1 MTKQALPKP
10 RIASVRKLY
19 QPNTSN
25 LLDESLAIFF
35 KSPKSYTGED
45 LVELHLHGGTAVIQ
59 AVLKSIESLHTVERP
74 IRYAEAG
81 DFSKRAFQNG
91 RFDLTEI
98 EGIRELIDAETE
110 SQRRGVMSSV
120 TGGNKDKFLQWREKM
135 VDSIGLLTA
144 IIDFAEDAEIED
156 IENIYNNV
164 DSKIKELDADIKEFL
179 KRTQRSEVLLKG
191 IKLTLLGPPNAG
203 KSSILNKLA
212 NEEAAIV
219 SDIAGTTR
227 DIINVPLNIQGYK
240 VVVGDTAG
248 IRDLAKADRIE
259 VEGIKRAKMQAQIG
273 DLVVVVLGTD
283 NIKIDDELADMVK
296 LLNSEKKVLVVLNKC
311 DLVNEDE
318 VSTLIKNISSRLNVP
333 MENFLPVSCIDSK
346 GLEQLSSQL
355 VSEFKRIS
363 FTETT
368 EPLIITQRVK
378 DILINDVLMGFE
390 EFQRYKDLDDVVIAS
405 ESLVQSV
412 EGIGKITGET
422 VGVEEVLGVVFSS
435 FCVGK

>member
-1 MTKQALPKP
+1 MFTIKRLIQKGKPSLARYSSTSHLPTVYALSTHFARSAIGVVRISEQLTKQALPKP

-19 QPNTSN
+19 QPNTLN

-135 VDSIGLLTA
+135 VDSIGLLKSWT
-144 IIDFAEDAEIED
+144 
-156 IENIYNNV
+156 
-164 DSKIKELDADIKEFL
+164 ADIKEFL

-311 DLVNEDE
+311 DLVNDDE

-412 EGIGKITGET
+412 EGNR
-422 VGVEEVLGVVFSS
+422 
-435 FCVGK
+435 

>member
-1 MTKQALPKP
+1 M
-10 RIASVRKLY
+10 RKLY

-318 VSTLIKNISSRLNVP
+318 VNTLIKNISSKLNVP
-333 MENFLPVSCIDSK
+333 MANFLPVSCIDSK